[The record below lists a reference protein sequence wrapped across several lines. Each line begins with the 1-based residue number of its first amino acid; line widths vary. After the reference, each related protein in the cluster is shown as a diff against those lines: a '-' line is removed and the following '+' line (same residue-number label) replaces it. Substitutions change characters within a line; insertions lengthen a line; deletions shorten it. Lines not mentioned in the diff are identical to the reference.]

1 MAADNN
7 GAELSASLTEILR
20 DCAMNGD
27 LAGVKAALAA
37 GAHPNDRELTDSNDD
52 TLLIQVVRYGEGDSL
67 PICEALLD
75 GGADM
80 NHEGDYDSTA
90 LHRAGYA
97 GKADIALL
105 LLKRGARLDTLD
117 KNGHT
122 PCEAMLDDGKE
133 DTALALID
141 AGLADH
147 AGAASILAWYAAW
160 GHPSVLSA
168 LAKRGVDVL
177 SERFGFSRF
186 SMGTPA
192 RRAAEAVA
200 HELSYGEDGSA
211 EDSLEC
217 LRILVETGADLRQRE
232 SDGKRPL
239 DELAEDTEKVLGWL
253 RSQGLNA

>member
-7 GAELSASLTEILR
+7 GAELSASLTEILYE
-20 DCAMNGD
+20 CAMNGD

-37 GAHPNDRELTDSNDD
+37 GADPNDWELTDSNDD
-52 TLLIQVVRYGEGDSL
+52 TLLIQVIRGGEGDSL
-67 PICEALLD
+67 SICEALLD
-75 GGADM
+75 SGADM
-80 NHEGDYDSTA
+80 DHEGDYDSTA

-105 LLKRGARLDTLD
+105 LFKRGARLDTLD
-117 KNGHT
+117 KMGQT
-122 PCEAMLDDGKE
+122 PCEAMLDEGKD

-147 AGAASILAWYAAW
+147 TGASSILAWYAAW

-177 SERFGFSRF
+177 SERFGFGAF

-217 LRILVETGADLRQRE
+217 LRILVEAGADLRQRE
-232 SDGKRPL
+232 NDRKSPL
-239 DELAEDTEKVLGWL
+239 DELGQHSEDVLGWL